1 MAGHAKPDKTEK
13 IPYMFKDSF
22 FRADKGTVRKAIAFP
37 LAFLVHASLIL
48 AALVIPLLN
57 TTNN

>member
-48 AALVIPLLN
+48 AALVIPL
-57 TTNN
+57 